1 MKKLR
6 LILMLSISLLLLPKL
21 ALAIVSVGQ
30 SVTDIKEEGVSHTI
44 HFGLDGA
51 QGNTVKNTYKAD
63 LLSQWRH
70 GDHTEFL
77 LLDHAY
83 GKSSG
88 AVNTDR
94 TFVHLRHRT
103 QINAPWAAEVF
114 AQKGRDKF
122 TRLSDRTLFGGGAR
136 LRLIEV
142 EGVSGLYVGLG
153 AFYEWEK
160 LSPTLGTSDT
170 NSQLW
175 RGNMYVMYKH
185 QINDQVQVSSTTYV
199 QPALQNSSDYRLLE
213 QAAFTVGMF
222 ENVKLKISVDYSFD
236 AKPPQTIGKDDVRYS
251 SGLEMRF

>member
-1 MKKLR
+1 MKMFSLPI
-6 LILMLSISLLLLPKL
+6 IL
-21 ALAIVSVGQ
+21 LAITLLSPQLASAIVNVGQ
-30 SVTDIKEEGVSHTI
+30 SVTDVKTDGMSHI
-44 HFGLDGA
+44 LHFGLDGA
-51 QGNTVKNTYKAD
+51 QGNTDKDTFKAD

-70 GDHTEFL
+70 GQYTEFL
-77 LLDHAY
+77 MLDRAY

-94 TFVHLRHRT
+94 AFVHLRHRT
-103 QINAPWAAEVF
+103 QINEAWAGEVF

-122 TRLSDRTLFGGGAR
+122 TRLSDRTLLGGGGR
-136 LRLIEV
+136 LRVIEE

-153 AFYEWEK
+153 AIYEWEK

-185 QINDQVQVSSTTYV
+185 QINDQVQVSSTTYI
-199 QPALQNSSDYRLLE
+199 QPTLQNSSDYRLLE

-251 SGLEMRF
+251 SGLELRF